1 MSQALQALSG
11 DLATAVVGTQ
21 PVFLDF
27 FYMGVSEIFLFT
39 KSEEMTL
46 PRFGVFHLG
55 TCSSQQHFFVGAA
68 HLSGDT
74 CTRQRRPRPCGG
86 HSEVPAPVGSGGQV
100 AWVHE
105 CSQAPWPVVSGMF
118 LQLRPLRRTWRP
130 LGCALSVRSA
140 LAGVL
145 GGQQWC
151 LVLTGKPATSVSD
164 CHSPGHCRH
173 PQVQPRDRLPDRQGR
188 QEVQAGGARRG

>member
-1 MSQALQALSG
+1 MA
-11 DLATAVVGTQ
+11 
-21 PVFLDF
+21 
-27 FYMGVSEIFLFT
+27 
-39 KSEEMTL
+39 L

-68 HLSGDT
+68 LPSGDM

-86 HSEVPAPVGSGGQV
+86 HSEVPAPWGVEARSPGFTS
-100 AWVHE
+100 AL
-105 CSQAPWPVVSGMF
+105 QAPWPVVSGMF
-118 LQLRPLRRTWRP
+118 LQLRPLQRTWRP

-151 LVLTGKPATSVSD
+151 LVLTGKLATSISD